1 MAFVRLLVWACGGL
15 LAACAGYNIVLMMAS
30 LPSLLRRRRRPEL
43 PPRTRFLVVIPAH
56 DEAALIGETVR
67 SVLASDYPS
76 SLREVVVIADNC
88 ADDTATRAR
97 GAGAICLERVDRNR
111 RGKPWALHWAFRP
124 LDLSVHDGIALIDAD
139 TVVDARF
146 LSVMDG
152 RLQRGERAIQ
162 GYYGVLNPD
171 ETWLTR
177 LAGLP
182 AALNNY
188 FLYPGK
194 QALGLSCSL
203 AGNGMC
209 FDGAIIRRLGWNAFT
224 LSEDWEYYLILSLHD
239 VVVTSA
245 ADAIIYGQV
254 ARSLELG
261 QAQRIRWM
269 KGRTQAL
276 AIHWR
281 ALARKGLRERT
292 LVPLDA
298 MFDIARPTHAILL
311 VWSLGYLALTLA
323 LWRGGVIPAAP
334 VAVASL
340 ILIAQIVYFLAGLA
354 IGRPPLH
361 TWPRWPR
368 SCIWPGSRSS
378 IRALFSLHERTWVK
392 TTRN

>member
-1 MAFVRLLVWACGGL
+1 LLVWACGGL

-30 LPSLLRRRRRPEL
+30 LPSLLRRRRRPQV

-56 DEAALIGETVR
+56 NEAELIGETVR

-88 ADDTATRAR
+88 ADDTAAQARA
-97 GAGAICLERVDRNR
+97 AGAACLERVDLNR
-111 RGKPWALHWAFRP
+111 RGKPWALHWVFRT
-124 LDLSVHDGIALIDAD
+124 LDLSAYDGIAMIDAD
-139 TVVDARF
+139 TVVDAQF
-146 LSVMDG
+146 LRVMDG
-152 RLQRGERAIQ
+152 RLQRGERALQ

-171 ETWLTR
+171 ESWLTR

-188 FLYPGK
+188 FVYPGK

-209 FDGAIIRRLGWNAFT
+209 FDGALIRRLGWNAFT
-224 LSEDWEYYLILSLHD
+224 LSEDWEYYLLLALD
-239 VVVTSA
+239 GVVVTSA

-276 AIHWR
+276 ALHWR
-281 ALARKGLRERT
+281 ALVRKGLREGT

-298 MFDIARPTHAILL
+298 MFDIARPTHSILL
-311 VWSLGYLALTLA
+311 VWSLCYLALTLG
-323 LWRGGVIPAAP
+323 LWWGGAIPASP
-334 VAVASL
+334 VVVASF

-354 IGRPPLH
+354 IGRPPLR
-361 TWPRWPR
+361 TWLALAAVPWYLAWK
-368 SCIWPGSRSS
+368 SILT